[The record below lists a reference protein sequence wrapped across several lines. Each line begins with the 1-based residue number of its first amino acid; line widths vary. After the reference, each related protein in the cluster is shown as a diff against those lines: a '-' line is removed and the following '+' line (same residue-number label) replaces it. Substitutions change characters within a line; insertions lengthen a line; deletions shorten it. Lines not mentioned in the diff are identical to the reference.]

1 MWVVLGVMLL
11 EVENLAMTLPIMRHL
26 IELIR
31 SGLFPLIEV
40 KVEKQ
45 VCPKSPEKI
54 IRVPYTTVRDVA
66 KRVISRT
73 QVLVYTLAILMTRCL
88 E

>member
-1 MWVVLGVMLL
+1 MLL
-11 EVENLAMTLPIMRHL
+11 EVENPAKTLPIMRHL

-31 SGLFPLIEV
+31 SGLFSLIEIR
-40 KVEKQ
+40 VEKQ
-45 VCPKSPEKI
+45 VCTNSPEKI
-54 IRVPYTTVRDVA
+54 IRVLYTTVRDVA